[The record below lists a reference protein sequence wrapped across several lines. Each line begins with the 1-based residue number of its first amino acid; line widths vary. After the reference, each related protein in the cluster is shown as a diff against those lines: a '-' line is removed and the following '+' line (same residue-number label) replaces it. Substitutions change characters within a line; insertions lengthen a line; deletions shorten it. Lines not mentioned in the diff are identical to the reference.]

1 MLPEVYEGWQKY
13 TKVNEI
19 DINLALGIVVIC
31 GGFFLV
37 YFVEELAHLMADR
50 HAHNKEDVSI
60 HRAVSIRGCPVS
72 LEGPAPPCEPSSCH
86 KSDGDA
92 SCQDSTICQLDCN
105 DKEFC
110 RDVTEGEECSSSKCY
125 SSIATCSVIHNFEPA
140 DGYGTFGP
148 ADSQK
153 IPDTHQQL
161 QENKHLVN
169 RNPHNGNSQRYLTVL
184 FSFHTNEIKNCYGSS
199 IQKHW
204 TKETNTGSMQR
215 SQSGGNHSHDLHHHH
230 GLMME
235 NGHCVG
241 APLRGLLFIVALSL
255 HEILEGI
262 AVGLQKNQSG
272 VLQLFAAVASH
283 KFVISFCVGLEL
295 STSGVKFLM
304 HTIYILVFSLVTPL
318 GK

>member
-13 TKVNEI
+13 TKDNEI

-50 HAHNKEDVSI
+50 HVHNKEDVSI

-140 DGYGTFGP
+140 DGYGTFSP

-153 IPDTHQQL
+153 NPDTHQQL

-184 FSFHTNEIKNCYGSS
+184 FFFHTNEIK
-199 IQKHW
+199 
-204 TKETNTGSMQR
+204 
-215 SQSGGNHSHDLHHHH
+215 
-230 GLMME
+230 
-235 NGHCVG
+235 
-241 APLRGLLFIVALSL
+241 IVMVVQHRNIGRKKL
-255 HEILEGI
+255 IPDRC
-262 AVGLQKNQSG
+262 N
-272 VLQLFAAVASH
+272 VLNRVA
-283 KFVISFCVGLEL
+283 
-295 STSGVKFLM
+295 
-304 HTIYILVFSLVTPL
+304 TIVTICIIIMD
-318 GK
+318 